1 MRSTNYFFT
10 ASLVLGL
17 NSSLAQAQIKPISEF
32 FNITTY
38 PNEQKENVTRLLNEG
53 RRLATDGSIH
63 QYFQDQCITQQVYP
77 ATFTMPPGFV
87 NPFAAFD
94 KFFFVGHAYVHA
106 WAYDTGDGLVVIDA
120 LDNQDEI
127 EKIMIPDLEKLGY
140 KGIDIKHLIITHEHI
155 DHFGGAK
162 YIQDQFNASVY
173 ATEAAWEGRAG
184 QGKDSNTPVPVKD
197 KVVVDGDVLTFGD
210 VAIDIVQT
218 PGHTPGTLSLIFP
231 IVDKGKRHLAGLSGG
246 TGTPADKTAREQKIA
261 SQNRFADIY
270 KAKGVDVLL
279 SNHNVADHSLYNAD
293 ILAHRAPGAS
303 NPYVVGV
310 ENFYKYMRT
319 NALCS
324 QVIAAREGMDL
335 DV

>member
-1 MRSTNYFFT
+1 MRSTNYLST
-10 ASLVLGL
+10 ASLILGL
-17 NSSLAQAQIKPISEF
+17 SSSVVQAQIKPIPEF
-32 FNITTY
+32 FNLTTF
-38 PNEQKENVTRLLNEG
+38 PKEQKENVTRLLNEG

-77 ATFTMPPGFV
+77 AMFTMPPGFV

-94 KFFFVGHAYVHA
+94 KFFFVGHAYVSA
-106 WAYDTGDGLVVIDA
+106 WAYDTGYGLVLIDA

-127 EKIMIPDLEKLGY
+127 EKILVPDLEKLGY
-140 KGIDIKHLIITHEHI
+140 QGSDIKHLIITHEHI

-173 ATEAAWEGRAG
+173 AAEAAWEGMAE
-184 QGKDSNTPVPVKD
+184 QGEDSNTPVPVKD
-197 KVVVDGDVLTFGD
+197 KVVVDGDALTFGD
-210 VAIDIVQT
+210 VTFEIVQT
-218 PGHTPGTLSLIFP
+218 PGHTPGTISLIFP
-231 IVDKGKRHLAGLSGG
+231 VVDKGKRHLAGLSGG
-246 TGTPADKTAREQKIA
+246 TGTPAAKTAREQKIA
-261 SQNRFADIY
+261 SQNRFAEIA

-279 SNHNVADHSLYNAD
+279 SNHNVADHSLSNAD

-310 ENFYKYMRT
+310 KNFYNYMRI